1 MSTTPYLVYETPDC
15 HGVQPAVNGPW
26 LVVSSD
32 NSELHDGHTVLH
44 TLN

>member
-1 MSTTPYLVYETPDC
+1 MSTTPYLVYETPDW
-15 HGVQPAVNGPW
+15 HGVQAAFNGPW

-32 NSELHDGHTVLH
+32 NATLHDGHTVLH